1 MFGKMRVCER
11 RRRGRG
17 TRGCGGIVHHGQTD
31 DGDREVIR
39 KSLEPAFD
47 PFFAVDVSLAEH
59 ECAAEA
65 PEDAV
70 VPARYGHVDGVA
82 RAIVTGELRL

>member
-1 MFGKMRVCER
+1 MNGDVAVEAHEDVEA
-11 RRRGRG
+11 
-17 TRGCGGIVHHGQTD
+17 IVHHGQTD

-59 ECAAEA
+59 ECEAEA
-65 PEDAV
+65 PADAV
-70 VPARYGHVDGVA
+70 VPARYGHVDGVGA
-82 RAIVTGELRL
+82 SHRHGGTSVVTGRI